1 MTRYG
6 TEHILT
12 QEELDIISCYMDD
25 DIREDVTFKLA
36 PCTPEAFLR
45 AYVEEDESFK
55 ELLEIEFSIVL

>member
-1 MTRYG
+1 MKRYG
-6 TEHILT
+6 TEHTLT

-25 DIREDVTFKLA
+25 EIREDVAFKLA

-55 ELLEIEFSIVL
+55 ELLEIEFSIEL

>member
-6 TEHILT
+6 TEHTLT
-12 QEELDIISCYMDD
+12 QEELDIIATYMDD
-25 DIREDVTFKLA
+25 EIREDIAYKLA

-45 AYVEEDESFK
+45 AYAEEDESFK

>member
-1 MTRYG
+1 MKRYG
-6 TEHILT
+6 TEYELT
-12 QEELDIISCYMDD
+12 QKELDIIAIYMDD
-25 DIREDVTFKLA
+25 DIREDIAFKFA